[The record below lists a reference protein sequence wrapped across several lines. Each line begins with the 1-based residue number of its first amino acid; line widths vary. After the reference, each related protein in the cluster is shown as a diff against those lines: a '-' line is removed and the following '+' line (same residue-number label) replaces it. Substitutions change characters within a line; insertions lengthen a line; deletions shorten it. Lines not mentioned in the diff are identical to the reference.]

1 MKCRRD
7 VHPVM
12 IHWIHVCCETFF
24 DIIQVTAH
32 HVILESIIW
41 PLSIRSIATI
51 KPYTYVYQ
59 ECVVH
64 VLRYLKFKNGFSHKK
79 GYTPLTPDVH
89 LISAIWNQRS
99 QSLSYQLTF
108 RPPTQNALRWPY
120 NLAPQDLYELDVHG
134 IFPCH
139 GGRATP
145 SRSRATPFD

>member
-1 MKCRRD
+1 MSTLYDDPLDSRR
-7 VHPVM
+7 
-12 IHWIHVCCETFF
+12 CETFF
-24 DIIQVTAH
+24 DIIQAVAH

-41 PLSIRSIATI
+41 PLSIRSIVTI

-64 VLRYLKFKNGFSHKK
+64 VLRHLKLKNRLSYKK

-89 LISAIWNQRS
+89 LISTIWNQRS

-108 RPPTQNALRWPY
+108 RPPTQNALRRPY
-120 NLAPQDLYELDVHG
+120 NLAPQDLYELDVHD